1 MQQLSD
7 NGHWTL
13 CIVLASQLFEQMD
26 PDVEPVK
33 QILRT
38 VADHS
43 SDGAKYFLM
52 LLNMMVAGEF
62 PMDYVFSEFL
72 DLFERQ

>member
-1 MQQLSD
+1 
-7 NGHWTL
+7 
-13 CIVLASQLFEQMD
+13 MD